1 MKSHNKHTVKK
12 SSEGLFG
19 LSHIPSISSSDYYPT
34 VYGNFDISLNSSVKL
49 YPTCIETYSNFSSN
63 IISTSSSLVELL
75 HNNQLVFTGSP
86 QEFIHLVHEKPEQV
100 IAVLTETIISL
111 RRTLRYNGVYTAYL
125 LGQLDD
131 DEFSKEAEKYSFEP
145 DESYSDELQT
155 KTKILMR
162 AINESVSASEI
173 SDIFKIDIGVAERI
187 LKAISEN
194 LEFKCVE
201 QHDY

>member
-1 MKSHNKHTVKK
+1 MKSHNKHPVKI
-12 SSEGLFG
+12 SSDGLFG
-19 LSHIPSISSSDYYPT
+19 RSHIPSISSSYYPT
-34 VYGNFDISLNSSVKL
+34 VHGNFDISLNATKKL
-49 YPTCIETYSNFSSN
+49 YPSCIETPFNFSSTM
-63 IISTSSSLVELL
+63 ISTSNSVVELL
-75 HNNQLVFTGSP
+75 HNDQLVFTGSP
-86 QEFIHLVHEKPEQV
+86 QEFIHLVHEKPEHV

-125 LGQLDD
+125 LGQLGD
-131 DEFSKEAEKYSFEP
+131 DEFSKEAEKFSFEP
-145 DESYSDELQT
+145 DECYSDELQT

-173 SDIFKIDIGVAERI
+173 SDIFKVDIGVAEQI